1 MKAAVT
7 KNGLKKLVAQ
17 PNKMAHQHPHNQ
29 SHPNLKGRNLLISI
43 VLNII
48 ITVAQAVGGI
58 VSGSLSLLSDA
69 LHNFTDVVSLLI
81 SYIADRFSKRAASF
95 DKTFG
100 YKRAEIIAAFV
111 NSASLIVVAFYLI
124 FEAANRF
131 LDPQVIESEIVIW
144 LALLG
149 IIANGFSVLLLRKNS
164 KNNMNIRS
172 AYLHLL
178 TDMAASI
185 AVLVG
190 GILMLYFQWW
200 WIDSVLTFAIAI
212 YLIFMGYDL
221 LKKSFK
227 VLMLFTPSAIQI
239 EEITATALQLEK
251 VKSMHHIHIWQLNE
265 DEIHLEAH
273 LEFKDDLKI
282 SEFDATLQHLEA
294 LLFQK
299 FGINHVNIQPEFNKK
314 EKSKDII
321 VQD

>member
-1 MKAAVT
+1 
-7 KNGLKKLVAQ
+7 
-17 PNKMAHQHPHNQ
+17 MAHQHPHNHAH
-29 SHPNLKGRNLLISI
+29 SNLKGRNLLISI

-81 SYIADRFSKRAASF
+81 SYIADQFSKRAACF

-111 NSASLIVVAFYLI
+111 NSATLIVVAFYLI
-124 FEAANRF
+124 FEAVHRF
-131 LDPQVIESEIVIW
+131 LNPQAIESEIVIW

-149 IIANGFSVLLLRKNS
+149 IAANGFSVLLLRKNA
-164 KNNMNIRS
+164 KENMNMRS
-172 AYLHLL
+172 AYLHLF

-190 GILMLYFQWW
+190 GLLMLYFQWW
-200 WIDSVLTFAIAI
+200 WIDSALTLAIAV

-221 LKKSFK
+221 LKKSFN
-227 VLMLFTPSAIQI
+227 VLMLFTPSEIQV
-239 EEITATALQLEK
+239 EEITAAAMQLEK

-265 DEIHLEAH
+265 DEVHLEAH

-282 SEFDATLQHLEA
+282 SEFDETLQHLEA
-294 LLFQK
+294 MLFHK